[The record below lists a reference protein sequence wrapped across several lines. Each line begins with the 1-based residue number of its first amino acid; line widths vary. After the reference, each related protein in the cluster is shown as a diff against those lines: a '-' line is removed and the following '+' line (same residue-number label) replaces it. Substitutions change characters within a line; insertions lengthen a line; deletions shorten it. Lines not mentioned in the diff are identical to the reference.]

1 MSNSTGADGSFP
13 PPRSTRRRKR
23 LRGCGCL
30 ALLLAALAGGALW
43 WFWPRL
49 RPQPRPVEQQTL
61 FQGVVYTRR
70 VQRAPRPLVVHILR
84 VDTKAEGI
92 AFLVTPGDP
101 QSDLPLRAR
110 TTSQFAREF
119 GVQIAVNGDGF
130 TPWGGRGFWD
140 EYPRPGEPV
149 APIGFAASQGV
160 VYSQDTDSEPTLYI
174 GRNNQISFERPV
186 GGIYNA
192 LSGNAWLV
200 RRGKVVAAA
209 AEGEPAPRTAAGLSR
224 NGRYLYLVVVDGR
237 QPNYSEGMTLPEL
250 AALLADLGAAEAIN
264 LDGGGSSTLVR
275 AGLLGPVVLNSP
287 IHRGR
292 PGRERPV
299 GNHLGVFAKP

>member
-1 MSNSTGADGSFP
+1 MNRASAAA
-13 PPRSTRRRKR
+13 RRG
-23 LRGCGCL
+23 GCCVAL
-30 ALLLAALAGGALW
+30 ALAALAGSLLW

-49 RPQPRPVEQQTL
+49 RPQPRPVERQTL
-61 FQGVVYTRR
+61 FRGVVYTRR
-70 VQRAPRPLVVHILR
+70 VSRSPRPLVVHIVR

-140 EYPRPGEPV
+140 EYPRPGDRV

-200 RRGKVVAAA
+200 RRGKAAA
-209 AEGEPAPRTAAGLSR
+209 LEAGEPAPRTAAGLSK

-237 QPNYSEGMTLPEL
+237 QPGYSEGLTLPEL
-250 AALLADLGAAEAIN
+250 AALLVELGAATAIN
-264 LDGGGSSTLVR
+264 LDGGGSSTLAR
-275 AGLLGPVVLNSP
+275 AGRLGPAVLNSP
-287 IHRGR
+287 VHRGR

-299 GNHLGVFAKP
+299 GNHLGVFAAPAP

>member
-1 MSNSTGADGSFP
+1 VSGPSGTEEAAL
-13 PPRSTRRRKR
+13 PPRAMRGWGW
-23 LRGCGCL
+23 RGCSCL
-30 ALLLAALAGGALW
+30 AALLLATLAGGVFW

-49 RPQPRPVEQQTL
+49 RPQPRPVEQQRL
-61 FQGVVYTRR
+61 FQGVVYTRQ
-70 VQRAPRPLVVHILR
+70 VQRSPRPLVIHILR
-84 VDTKAEGI
+84 VDTKADGI

-101 QSDLPLRAR
+101 QNDLPLRAR
-110 TTSQFAREF
+110 TTSQFVRDF
-119 GVQIAVNGDGF
+119 GVQVAINGDGF

-140 EYPRPGEPV
+140 EYPRPGDPV

-186 GGIYNA
+186 GGVYHA

-200 RRGKVVAAA
+200 RRGKTVAARQ
-209 AEGEPAPRTAAGLSR
+209 GQPAPRTAAGLSR
-224 NGRYLYLVVVDGR
+224 NGRFLYLVVVDGR
-237 QPNYSEGMTLPEL
+237 QPGYSEGMTLSEL
-250 AALLADLGAAEAIN
+250 AALLVDLGAAEAIN